1 MAKRLTPF
9 IGLAVVAALALA
21 AAFGAF
27 SLNPAYAGSEAPNAR
42 GLAQPVDFQSQQVT
56 NLAAPVTAIETSAAD
71 TPVTTIVPGDDPV
84 GNLRLRLGQSV
95 TIDLNDS
102 IKNTDA
108 VTDGAATNINA
119 FKLDAPAAGADG
131 NGVVT
136 LGSPSTDGVSTGNIV
151 VAAETTNTR
160 ISTSTEVQITAAAA
174 GVATLTIWAY
184 NYDTVA
190 NPPTTGAV
198 AHSNR
203 TFSVVVLQPEL
214 VLTSENTS
222 ANTRQ
227 DVTFL
232 ASSDMSAGTGEITIE
247 LEDFGFPGSVDVGS
261 VGILSDAWYA
271 TGDYA
276 GTPSVAE
283 HNPVAVS
290 NTVAG
295 YNTMGN
301 RIRVAGAYQSG
312 IVSPTDVTVSGDD
325 LKISVPDMNPET
337 DRAEGITAG
346 DLISVVLRQGSGIT
360 NPSEGKGVRGDPAAT
375 PPVVETGY
383 TAKISN
389 NVDNID
395 QVTTGAFVP
404 RRVTLNEDSGGRG
417 TSVTATGHG
426 FKNGTTLIFFL
437 DGPASDTDDARNGEK
452 DTGEVELCSQTVG
465 SNHTASCTFSVSN
478 PPFTSGLNYVGAED
492 GLGNTANKAA
502 DNKHGDQEFD
512 LEPSITT
519 SPGGGNP
526 GETILVQGTD
536 FPVGATLSAVTL
548 AGDPRDLQD
557 DQRLSASVSGTGD
570 LSFRFIIPNWAEP
583 GIKRLTVEVT
593 ATGGATSDDNTNVT
607 IGGPTLVSTPTTVLP
622 NQRISLV
629 GTGFSPGSR
638 ITGGALATADP
649 PEQDPSITI
658 GGFVI
663 PDELINDNDPVSVDN
678 GGKWSASVD
687 LPLRSVT
694 TRDGAREIR
703 VTDSYG
709 RSGTVSVTIPAR
721 SVTIDPPSGRIGT
734 EATIRGE
741 NFPSKNDNGESFNI
755 QIVYDPGGDRETQVT
770 TVSDAGGRF
779 ETKIRIPSGATIP
792 STNPVRVIFE
802 DEQGTEVTSTVS
814 HEVPEGTIVLSA
826 NSGLPGTTI
835 TLRGEGFK
843 AFVPVRSV
851 KVGSIEVTPSPAPS
865 TDALGQMEFEILIP
879 GLDTGIQ
886 TIEVQVS
893 DTTASIGF
901 TVQSGNIPGAVTP
914 VAEGVADMG
923 DNFVRAFNFDNDT
936 KTWTFYDPEV
946 ADDSTMENFI
956 AGNSYWILVGATAD
970 AILNRETRTL
980 TCVND
985 NCWNLVVW

>member
-27 SLNPAYAGSEAPNAR
+27 SLSPAYAGDEAPNAR
-42 GLAQPVDFQSQQVT
+42 GLAQTGDFQSQAAT
-56 NLAAPVTAIETSAAD
+56 NLPVPSFLVENSAAT
-71 TPVTTIVPGDDPV
+71 TPRTDIEKGANSPA
-84 GNLRLRLGQSV
+84 NMRLRKGGTA
-95 TIDLNDS
+95 TIDLANA
-102 IKNTDA
+102 IVNVATNTGADRIDRYYLILP
-108 VTDGAATNINA
+108 TDGAVTVGDGGGNQVYSRTIN
-119 FKLDAPAAGADG
+119 D
-131 NGVVT
+131 VT
-136 LGSPSTDGVSTGNIV
+136 TG
-151 VAAETTNTR
+151 
-160 ISTSTEVQITAAAA
+160 TSTEVTITGAA
-174 GVATLTIWAY
+174 GGVVRAQVIAEDTDSTGVDNPATS
-184 NYDTVA
+184 DSEV
-190 NPPTTGAV
+190 
-198 AHSNR
+198 HSNYW
-203 TFSVVVLQPEL
+203 FSIVVVEPEL
-214 VLTSENTS
+214 RLTSENTS

-232 ASSDMSAGTGEITIE
+232 LSSDLSAGTGEITIE

-271 TGDYA
+271 TSDYG
-276 GTPSVAE
+276 GTPDPGDDNHIGITVA
-283 HNPVAVS
+283 

-295 YNTMGN
+295 YNSLGN
-301 RIRVAGAYQSG
+301 RLPVDDAYQSG
-312 IVSPTDVTVSGDD
+312 VVSPTDVTVSGEE

-337 DRAEGITAG
+337 DRAEGMKAG

-360 NPSEGKGVRGDPAAT
+360 NPSEGKGARGDAT
-375 PPVVETGY
+375 TGY
-383 TAKISN
+383 MAKISN
-389 NVDNID
+389 NVDTIE
-395 QVTTGAFVP
+395 QETGGAFVP

-417 TSVTATGHG
+417 TAVTATGHG

-437 DGPASDTDDARNGEK
+437 DGPASATDDARNGEK
-452 DTGEVELCSQTVG
+452 DTGEVELCSQTVA
-465 SNHTASCTFSVSN
+465 SNDTASCTFNVSN

-492 GLGNTANKAA
+492 GLGNNANKAA

-548 AGDPRDLQD
+548 AGDARDLQD

-734 EATIRGE
+734 EATIRGT

-755 QIVYDPGGDRETQVT
+755 QIIYDPGGDRETQVT

-802 DEQGTEVTSTVS
+802 DEQGTEVTTTVS

-914 VAEGVADMG
+914 VAEGVADLG

-936 KTWTFYDPEV
+936 KTWTFYDPDPDV
-946 ADDSTMENFI
+946 ADASTMENFI
-956 AGNSYWILVGATAD
+956 AGNSYWILVGSTAD

-985 NCWNLVVW
+985 NCWNLIVW